1 MSDLRLKRTISSALW
16 SAYADALGFP
26 TELASDRTVQQR
38 LGHSTITRTEPW
50 KRVVGGRFGATVSLP
65 AGAYSDDTQLRLAT
79 SRAIRGNG
87 YFDVESFAKIE
98 LTVWQ
103 AYALGA
109 GRGSK
114 AAASALCNRSNNW
127 FSNFFPNYENGGGNG
142 AAMRVQPHVWAARS
156 LTDKASYMT
165 DVIRNALCTHGH
177 MRGIAG
183 AVVHAASLAHVFETG
198 KPLSPDQ
205 WPELASDIRAIPKM
219 IASDNELSTFW
230 VPTWAQ
236 RSKQSVEDAVDTVA
250 REWEDASRRASSL
263 LLNLQKDDLL
273 AAYEAVLKS
282 ENGLSAEERGSGLK
296 CALFANVAAWISPKA
311 GAQQTIQIV
320 ANLLDSDT
328 DTIGTMAG
336 AIIGAAAPEASYLGP
351 IQDHIYIRDEAE
363 RLYDISQG
371 KNTYSFSYPDLL
383 YWLPPRTMIDILGLK
398 GDRLHIAGL
407 GDVNP
412 VDPPFAG
419 QKGTSWQWFLLSTG
433 QTVLSRFRT
442 ELLTKSRP
450 SKEIV
455 PEELD
460 TPDLFDRVSDNGD
473 SKAAISAGAAPTDAT
488 TKRPSA
494 QVQHIESRQKFDE
507 PASSSERSSV
517 RETIG
522 EYRVSAP
529 TSHPQPDAET
539 PKSIDLDELT
549 NEAIR
554 GFDPQTIGRHILL
567 LAEQPNALELSIAY
581 SAVVV
586 KARAARLKYK
596 LRNG

>member
-16 SAYADALGFP
+16 AAYADALGFP
-26 TELASDRTVQQR
+26 TELASDKTVQRR
-38 LGHSTITRTEPW
+38 LGHSTITRTESW
-50 KRVVGGRFGATVSLP
+50 KRLVGGRFGATVSLP

-114 AAASALCNRSNNW
+114 AAAAALCNRSNNW

-142 AAMRVQPHVWAARS
+142 AAMRVQPHVWAAS
-156 LTDKASYMT
+156 NLADKASYIP

-183 AVVHAASLAHVFETG
+183 AVVHAVSLAHAFETG
-198 KPLSPDQ
+198 KPINPDQ
-205 WPELASDIRAIPKM
+205 WHTLANDIRAIPKM
-219 IASDNELSTFW
+219 IASDNELMTFW
-230 VPTWAQ
+230 VPTWT
-236 RSKQSVEDAVDTVA
+236 RKSGQSLEDAIEIVA
-250 REWEDASRRASSL
+250 CEWEDASRSTASL
-263 LLNLQKDDLL
+263 LLSSSTLDYS
-273 AAYEAVLKS
+273 ATYEEVVKQQ
-282 ENGLSAEERGSGLK
+282 NGLSTEERGSGLK

-311 GAQQTIQIV
+311 GAQESIQIV

-336 AIIGAAAPEASYLGP
+336 ALIGAAYPEASYLGP
-351 IQDHIYIRDEAE
+351 VQDHIYIRDEAE
-363 RLYDISQG
+363 RLYHVSQG

-383 YWLPPRTMIDILGLK
+383 YWQPPRTMIDILGLK
-398 GDRLHIAGL
+398 DNRLQIGGL

-412 VDPPFAG
+412 LEAPFHG
-419 QKGTSWQWFLLSTG
+419 QKGASWQWFLLSTG
-433 QTVLSRFRT
+433 QTILSRFRT
-442 ELLTKSRP
+442 DLLTKAQPR
-450 SKEIV
+450 KEVIS
-455 PEELD
+455 EKLD
-460 TPDLFDRVSDNGD
+460 TPDLFDQAMESRDRT
-473 SKAAISAGAAPTDAT
+473 ISRNAGAHAANNKALDIHAQQSNIERTPEKTPSPSMQARKLENIAEHQTTSAT
-488 TKRPSA
+488 
-494 QVQHIESRQKFDE
+494 
-507 PASSSERSSV
+507 SSV
-517 RETIG
+517 
-522 EYRVSAP
+522 S
-529 TSHPQPDAET
+529 PDNQDRR
-539 PKSIDLDELT
+539 SIDLDELT

-567 LAEQPNALELSIAY
+567 IAEQPNAIELSIAY

-586 KARAARLKYK
+586 KARTARLKHK
-596 LRNG
+596 LRNA

>member
-38 LGHSTITRTEPW
+38 LGHPTITRTESW
-50 KRVVGGRFGATVSLP
+50 KRIVGGRFGATVSLP

-114 AAASALCNRSNNW
+114 AAAAALCNRSNNW
-127 FSNFFPNYENGGGNG
+127 FSNFFTNYENGGGNG
-142 AAMRVQPHVWAARS
+142 AAMRVQPHVWAAS
-156 LTDKASYMT
+156 NLADKASYIP

-183 AVVHAASLAHVFETG
+183 AVIHAVSLAHAFDTG
-198 KPLSPDQ
+198 KPLNPDQ
-205 WPELASDIRAIPKM
+205 WPALANDIRAIPKM
-219 IASDNELSTFW
+219 IAGDNELMTFW
-230 VPTWAQ
+230 VPTWTQ
-236 RSKQSVEDAVDTVA
+236 RSRQTLEDAVDTVA
-250 REWEDASRRASSL
+250 REWEDASRSVASIL
-263 LLNLQKDDLL
+263 HTRRPHDY
-273 AAYEAVLKS
+273 AAIYEEVVKAQ
-282 ENGLSAEERGSGLK
+282 NGLSAEERGSGLK

-311 GAQQTIQIV
+311 GAQESIQIV

-336 AIIGAAAPEASYLGP
+336 ALIGAAYPDASYLGP
-351 IQDHIYIRDEAE
+351 VQDHIYIRDEAE
-363 RLYDISQG
+363 RLYDVSQG

-383 YWLPPRTMIDILGLK
+383 YWQPPRTMVDILGIK
-398 GDRLHIAGL
+398 DNRLHIDGF

-412 VDPPFAG
+412 LEAPFTG

-433 QTVLSRFRT
+433 QTILSRLRT
-442 ELLTKSRP
+442 DLLAKAQLR
-450 SKEIV
+450 KEI
-455 PEELD
+455 PSEKRD
-460 TPDLFDRVSDNGD
+460 TPDLFDQTIENRERKTARNADAHATSKTISGD
-473 SKAAISAGAAPTDAT
+473 AE
-488 TKRPSA
+488 
-494 QVQHIESRQKFDE
+494 QLNIESTSDELVSLSTQPSKFE
-507 PASSSERSSV
+507 SLVEHHALSAAAQASSESQAS
-517 RETIG
+517 
-522 EYRVSAP
+522 
-529 TSHPQPDAET
+529 T
-539 PKSIDLDELT
+539 PIDLDELT

-567 LAEQPNALELSIAY
+567 LAEQPNAIELSIAY

-596 LRNG
+596 SRNG

>member
-50 KRVVGGRFGATVSLP
+50 KRIVGGRFGATVSLP

-114 AAASALCNRSNNW
+114 AAAAALCNRSNNW
-127 FSNFFPNYENGGGNG
+127 FSNFFTNYENGGGNG
-142 AAMRVQPHVWAARS
+142 AAMRIQPHVWAAS
-156 LTDKASYMT
+156 NLADKASYIP

-183 AVVHAASLAHVFETG
+183 AVIHAVSLAHAFDTG
-198 KPLSPDQ
+198 KPLPPDQ
-205 WPELASDIRAIPKM
+205 WPALANDIRAIPKM
-219 IASDNELSTFW
+219 IAGDNELMTFW
-230 VPTWAQ
+230 VPTWTQ
-236 RSKQSVEDAVDTVA
+236 KSRQTLEDAVDTVA
-250 REWEDASRRASSL
+250 REWEDASRSVASILHTRRPHDYS
-263 LLNLQKDDLL
+263 
-273 AAYEAVLKS
+273 ATYEEVVKAQ
-282 ENGLSAEERGSGLK
+282 NGLSAEERGSGLK

-311 GAQQTIQIV
+311 GAQESIQIV

-336 AIIGAAAPEASYLGP
+336 ALIGAAYPDASYLGP

-363 RLYDISQG
+363 RLYDVSQG

-383 YWLPPRTMIDILGLK
+383 YWQPPRTMVDILGIK
-398 GDRLHIAGL
+398 DNRLHIDGL
-407 GDVNP
+407 GDVTP
-412 VDPPFAG
+412 LEAPFTG

-433 QTVLSRFRT
+433 QTILSRLRT
-442 ELLTKSRP
+442 DLLTQAQQRKEFP
-450 SKEIV
+450 SEK
-455 PEELD
+455 LD
-460 TPDLFDRVSDNGD
+460 TPDLFDQTIENRERKTARNADAHATSKTTSD
-473 SKAAISAGAAPTDAT
+473 DAEQ
-488 TKRPSA
+488 SN
-494 QVQHIESRQKFDE
+494 IESTSGELASLSTQPSKFE
-507 PASSSERSSV
+507 SLVEHHALSAAAQAPSESQAS
-517 RETIG
+517 
-522 EYRVSAP
+522 
-529 TSHPQPDAET
+529 T
-539 PKSIDLDELT
+539 PIDLDKLT

-567 LAEQPNALELSIAY
+567 LAEQPNAIELSIAY

-596 LRNG
+596 SRNG

>member
-1 MSDLRLKRTISSALW
+1 MSDLRLKRTISSSLW

-26 TELASDRTVQQR
+26 AELASNRTVQQR
-38 LGHSTITRTEPW
+38 LGHPTITRTESW
-50 KRVVGGRFGATVSLP
+50 KRVVGGRFGATASLP

-98 LTVWQ
+98 LTIWQ

-127 FSNFFPNYENGGGNG
+127 FSNFFQNYENGGGNG
-142 AAMRVQPHVWAARS
+142 AAMRVQPHVWAAS
-156 LTDKASYMT
+156 NLADKASYIP

-183 AVVHAASLAHVFETG
+183 AVIHALSLAHAFDTG

-205 WPELASDIRAIPKM
+205 WPSLANDIRAIPKM
-219 IASDNELSTFW
+219 IAGDNELMTFW
-230 VPTWAQ
+230 VPTWMQ
-236 RSKQSVEDAVDTVA
+236 RSRQSLEDAVDMVA
-250 REWEDASRRASSL
+250 LEWEESSRSAASI
-263 LLNLQKDDLL
+263 LL
-273 AAYEAVLKS
+273 APGQQDYSATYEKVVKEL
-282 ENGLSAEERGSGLK
+282 NGLSAEERGSGLK
-296 CALFANVAAWISPKA
+296 CALFANVAAWISLKI
-311 GAQQTIQIV
+311 GAQESIQIV

-336 AIIGAAAPEASYLGP
+336 ALIGAAYPDASYLGP
-351 IQDHIYIRDEAE
+351 VQDHIYIRDEAE

-371 KNTYSFSYPDLL
+371 TNTYSFSYPDLL
-383 YWLPPRTMIDILGLK
+383 YWQPPRTMVDILGIK
-398 GDRLHIAGL
+398 DSRLHIDGL

-412 VDPPFAG
+412 LDAPFIG

-433 QTVLSRFRT
+433 QTILSRFRT
-442 ELLTKSRP
+442 DLLEKAQQREKAP
-450 SKEIV
+450 SGK
-455 PEELD
+455 LD
-460 TPDLFDRVSDNGD
+460 TPDLFDQAMGNREHKAARNADAHSARKVVSDDARRSNIERTSD
-473 SKAAISAGAAPTDAT
+473 ELASLSPCPSKPEVKHQTLPTAAQAT
-488 TKRPSA
+488 PEG
-494 QVQHIESRQKFDE
+494 QVS
-507 PASSSERSSV
+507 
-517 RETIG
+517 TL
-522 EYRVSAP
+522 
-529 TSHPQPDAET
+529 
-539 PKSIDLDELT
+539 IDLDVLT

-554 GFDPQTIGRHILL
+554 GFDPQTIGHHILL
-567 LAEQPNALELSIAY
+567 LAEQPNGIELSIAY

-596 LRNG
+596 PRNG

>member
-26 TELASDRTVQQR
+26 TELASDKTVQQR
-38 LGHSTITRTEPW
+38 LGHPTITRTESW
-50 KRVVGGRFGATVSLP
+50 KRMVGGRFGATVSLP

-114 AAASALCNRSNNW
+114 AAAAALCNRSNNW
-127 FSNFFPNYENGGGNG
+127 FSNFFTNYENGGGNG
-142 AAMRVQPHVWAARS
+142 AAMRVQPHIWAAS
-156 LTDKASYMT
+156 NLADKASYIP

-183 AVVHAASLAHVFETG
+183 AVVHAVSLAHVFDTG
-198 KPLSPDQ
+198 KPLNPDQ
-205 WPELASDIRAIPKM
+205 WPELANDIRAIPGM
-219 IASDNELSTFW
+219 ISGDNELMTFW
-230 VPTWAQ
+230 VPTWTQ
-236 RSKQSVEDAVDTVA
+236 KSRQTIEDAVDAVA
-250 REWEDASRRASSL
+250 REWEDASRSAASI
-263 LLNLQKDDLL
+263 LL
-273 AAYEAVLKS
+273 ARRPYDYSAIYEEVVKTL
-282 ENGLSAEERGSGLK
+282 NGLNANERGSGLK
-296 CALFANVAAWISPKA
+296 CALFANVAAWISPKT
-311 GAQQTIQIV
+311 GAQESIQIV

-336 AIIGAAAPEASYLGP
+336 AIIGAAYPDASYLGP
-351 IQDHIYIRDEAE
+351 VQDHIYIRDEAE

-383 YWLPPRTMIDILGLK
+383 YWQPPRTMIDILRIK
-398 GDRLHIAGL
+398 DNRLHIDGL
-407 GDVNP
+407 GDLNP
-412 VDPPFAG
+412 LEAPFTG

-433 QTVLSRFRT
+433 QTILSRFRT
-442 ELLTKSRP
+442 DLLAKAHEAKDSP
-450 SKEIV
+450 SEKM
-455 PEELD
+455 D
-460 TPDLFDRVSDNGD
+460 TPDLFDQTLENIERKTARNKEAHAT
-473 SKAAISAGAAPTDAT
+473 SKALSGAAEQSKIERQPIEQPFSPTQPSKLENPVEHHALSAT
-488 TKRPSA
+488 DHGSSA
-494 QVQHIESRQKFDE
+494 N
-507 PASSSERSSV
+507 PAATLV
-517 RETIG
+517 
-522 EYRVSAP
+522 
-529 TSHPQPDAET
+529 
-539 PKSIDLDELT
+539 DLDKLT

-567 LAEQPNALELSIAY
+567 LAEQPNAIELSIAY
-581 SAVVV
+581 SAIVV

-596 LRNG
+596 SRIS

>member
-38 LGHSTITRTEPW
+38 LGHPTITRTESW
-50 KRVVGGRFGATVSLP
+50 KRIVGGRFGATVSLP
-65 AGAYSDDTQLRLAT
+65 AGTYSDDTQLRLAT

-114 AAASALCNRSNNW
+114 AAAAALCNRSNNW
-127 FSNFFPNYENGGGNG
+127 FSNFFTNYENGGGNG
-142 AAMRVQPHVWAARS
+142 AAMRVQPHVWAAS
-156 LTDKASYMT
+156 NLADKASYIP

-183 AVVHAASLAHVFETG
+183 AVIHAVSLAHAFDTG
-198 KPLSPDQ
+198 KPLNPDQ
-205 WPELASDIRAIPKM
+205 WPALANDIRAIPKM
-219 IASDNELSTFW
+219 IAGDNELMTFW
-230 VPTWAQ
+230 VPTWTQ
-236 RSKQSVEDAVDTVA
+236 KSQQTLEDAVDTVA
-250 REWEDASRRASSL
+250 REWEDASRSAASI
-263 LLNLQKDDLL
+263 LLNRRSHDYS
-273 AAYEAVLKS
+273 AAYEEVVKTQ
-282 ENGLSAEERGSGLK
+282 NGLSAEERGSGLK

-311 GAQQTIQIV
+311 GAQESIQIV

-336 AIIGAAAPEASYLGP
+336 ALIGAAYPDASYLGP
-351 IQDHIYIRDEAE
+351 VQDHIYIRDEAE

-383 YWLPPRTMIDILGLK
+383 YWQPPRTMVDILGIK
-398 GDRLHIAGL
+398 DNRLHIDGL

-412 VDPPFAG
+412 LEAPFTG
-419 QKGTSWQWFLLSTG
+419 QKGTTWQWFLLSTG
-433 QTVLSRFRT
+433 QTILSRLRT
-442 ELLTKSRP
+442 DLLAKAQQRKDVP
-450 SKEIV
+450 SEK
-455 PEELD
+455 LD
-460 TPDLFDRVSDNGD
+460 TRDLFDQTIENRERKIARNANAHATSRTVSD
-473 SKAAISAGAAPTDAT
+473 DAEQ
-488 TKRPSA
+488 SN
-494 QVQHIESRQKFDE
+494 IESTSDE
-507 PASSSERSSV
+507 LASLSTQPSKLESLVEHHALPAAALASSESQ
-517 RETIG
+517 
-522 EYRVSAP
+522 
-529 TSHPQPDAET
+529 TST
-539 PKSIDLDELT
+539 PIDLDELT

-554 GFDPQTIGRHILL
+554 GFDPQTIGSHILL
-567 LAEQPNALELSIAY
+567 LAEQPNAIELSIAY

-596 LRNG
+596 SRNG